1 MPFLELSH
9 VSKGFGGP
17 PILHDVNLAI
27 ERGEFVAIVGYS
39 GSGKTTLISL
49 IAGLQ
54 KPDAGTVKLNDLE
67 ITTPGP
73 DRGVVFQNYS
83 LLPWLTVFENILLAV
98 EQVFP
103 NYTAEKKRQHVDTF
117 IAMVNLTPARDK
129 LPRQLSGGMRQRVSV
144 ARALAMDPQIL
155 LLDEPLS
162 ALDALTRA
170 TLQDEIERIWEAQKK
185 TVVLITNDVDEA
197 LLLADRI
204 IPLTPGPGATLG
216 ESVAVTLAR
225 PRDRKS
231 LNHNPEFKRL
241 RALVTNQLLGYGA
254 RRKSTVTRK
263 LILPDILPEDLD
275 QPRTSRRRP
284 LRPHEIKREQVEV
297 AGGT

>member
-1 MPFLELSH
+1 MPFLELRG

-17 PILHDVNLAI
+17 PVLSGVDLAI

-54 KPDAGTVKLNDLE
+54 KPDTGTVRLNDLE
-67 ITTPGP
+67 IVAPGP

-83 LLPWLTVFENILLAV
+83 LLPWLTVHENILLAV

-103 NYTAEKKRQHVDTF
+103 NYTPEKKRRHVEKY

-170 TLQDEIERIWEAQKK
+170 TLQDEIERIWQVDKK

-216 ESVAVTLAR
+216 ESVPVTLAR
-225 PRDRKS
+225 PRDRKA
-231 LNHNPEFKRL
+231 LNHDPEFKRL
-241 RALVTNQLLGYGA
+241 RALVTHQLLGYGA

-263 LILPDILPEDLD
+263 LVLPDILPEDLEL
-275 QPRTSRRRP
+275 PRTDRRRP
-284 LRPHEIKREQVEV
+284 LRPHEVRKEEV
-297 AGGT
+297 TVAS

>member
-1 MPFLELSH
+1 MAFLELSH
-9 VSKGFGGP
+9 VSKSFSGP
-17 PILHDVNLAI
+17 AVLSDVNLTI

-54 KPDAGTVKLNDLE
+54 KPDRGSVKLNDLE
-67 ITTPGP
+67 ITEPGP
-73 DRGVVFQNYS
+73 DRGMVFQNYS
-83 LLPWLTVFENILLAV
+83 LLPWLTVFENIALAV

-103 NYTAEKKRQHVDTF
+103 NYAPEKKRQHVEKF
-117 IAMVNLTPARDK
+117 IALVNLTPARDK

-162 ALDALTRA
+162 ALDALTRS
-170 TLQDEIERIWEAQKK
+170 TLQDEIERIWEADKK

-216 ESVAVTLAR
+216 ESVPVTLAR

-231 LNHNPEFKRL
+231 LNHDPEFKRL
-241 RALVTNQLLGYGA
+241 RALVPNQLLGFGA
-254 RRKSTVTRK
+254 RRKSFVTRK
-263 LILPDILPEDLD
+263 LILPEILPEDLD
-275 QPRTSRRRP
+275 APRTTRRRP
-284 LRPHEIKREQVEV
+284 LRPAEV
-297 AGGT
+297 RKTEVVLTS

>member
-1 MPFLELSH
+1 MPFLELSN
-9 VSKGFGGP
+9 VSKSFGGLSV
-17 PILHDVNLAI
+17 LHDVNLSI
-27 ERGEFVAIVGYS
+27 GRGEFVAIVGYS
-39 GSGKTTLISL
+39 GSGKTTLVSL

-54 KPDAGTVKLNDLE
+54 QPDRGTVKLNDLE
-67 ITTPGP
+67 ITEPGP

-83 LLPWLTVFENILLAV
+83 LLPWLTVFENIALAV
-98 EQVFP
+98 EQVLP
-103 NYTAEKKRQHVDTF
+103 NYSAEKRRQHIEKY

-155 LLDEPLS
+155 LIDEPLS

-170 TLQDEIERIWEAQKK
+170 TLQDEIERLWEADKK

-216 ESVAVTLAR
+216 ESVAVSLAR
-225 PRDRKS
+225 PRDRKA
-231 LNHNPEFKRL
+231 LNHDPEFKRL
-241 RALVTNQLLGYGA
+241 RALVTNQLLGFGA
-254 RRKSTVTRK
+254 RRRSTVTRK

-275 QPRTSRRRP
+275 LPRTNRRRP
-284 LRPHEIKREQVEV
+284 LRPHEMKHEEITV
-297 AGGT
+297 GT